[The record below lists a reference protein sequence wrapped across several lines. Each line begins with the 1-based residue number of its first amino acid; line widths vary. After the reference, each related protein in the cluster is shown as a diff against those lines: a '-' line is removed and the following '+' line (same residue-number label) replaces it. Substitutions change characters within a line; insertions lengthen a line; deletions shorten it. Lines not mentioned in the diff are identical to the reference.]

1 MTVRASYG
9 TDKRRS
15 PPHAENIVQR
25 FLIIRNT
32 DHQCNSPCNHVF
44 FAGII
49 GKFGNR
55 NWIFVAVVVG
65 VIGILSALCMAT
77 KIVFGTDSVTITNTS
92 MKTDIER
99 DEIKQIGLH
108 S

>member
-1 MTVRASYG
+1 
-9 TDKRRS
+9 
-15 PPHAENIVQR
+15 
-25 FLIIRNT
+25 
-32 DHQCNSPCNHVF
+32 
-44 FAGII
+44 
-49 GKFGNR
+49 
-55 NWIFVAVVVG
+55 
-65 VIGILSALCMAT
+65 MAT